1 MSELLSKVA
10 ELLNAPESLVQRSA
24 EARAEASGRTVDEV
38 LQSWAGG
45 EAVASSEKPA
55 EEAPPKEE
63 PEAPPVEETEALVEQ
78 KDEVENPKE
87 DDTEIV
93 KEQTENIPAIS
104 SKENIKKVI
113 HKVSF
118 ANKTL
123 DIKVNAEASLPRW
136 LNFSFVLIPL
146 FIVIGI
152 INTSSTQECGEN
164 GILDVDRK
172 TQLTVNCDGTAF
184 EGKGVGSASSI
195 NYIALGQQVYSGAAA
210 CAGCHGVNG
219 GGGVGPAFTGGE
231 LYTTFPTC
239 SDHALWIEL
248 GSAGWQAEV
257 GPAYGAENKVSIGGM
272 PGFTG
277 KLTEDEIY
285 AVVVFE
291 RVVFGGGN
299 TDEVLEDCGLL
310 ETDEEVTTEAV
321 EPTG

>member
-45 EAVASSEKPA
+45 ESVASIEKPV
-55 EEAPPKEE
+55 EEAPLAEE
-63 PEAPPVEETEALVEQ
+63 PTPPVEEKVELEQ
-78 KDEVENPKE
+78 PKE
-87 DDTEIV
+87 DTTEIV
-93 KEQTENIPAIS
+93 KEDTQNVPEIS
-104 SKENIKKVI
+104 SKENVKKVI

-123 DIKVNAEASLPRW
+123 NIKVNTETSLPRW

-152 INTSSTQECGEN
+152 VNTSSTQECGEN

-172 TQLTVNCDGTAF
+172 TQLTVNCDGSAF

-321 EPTG
+321 ESTG

>member
-45 EAVASSEKPA
+45 ESVASVEKPV
-55 EEAPPKEE
+55 EEAPLAEE
-63 PEAPPVEETEALVEQ
+63 PTPQVEEKVELEQ
-78 KDEVENPKE
+78 PKE
-87 DDTEIV
+87 DTTEIV
-93 KEQTENIPAIS
+93 KEDTQNVPEIS
-104 SKENIKKVI
+104 SKENVKKVI

-123 DIKVNAEASLPRW
+123 NIKVNTETSLPRW

-152 INTSSTQECGEN
+152 VNTSSTQECGEN

-172 TQLTVNCDGTAF
+172 TQLTVNCDGSAF

-310 ETDEEVTTEAV
+310 ETDEEITTEAV